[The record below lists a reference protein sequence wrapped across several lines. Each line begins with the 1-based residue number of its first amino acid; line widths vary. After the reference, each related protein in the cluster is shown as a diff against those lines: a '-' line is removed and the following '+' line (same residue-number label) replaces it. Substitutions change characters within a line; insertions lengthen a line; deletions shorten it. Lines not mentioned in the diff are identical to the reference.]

1 MALVGAPAAM
11 AADDEIVVAV
21 AGPMTG
27 QYAAFGASMRL
38 GAHWA
43 ANAINKKGGIG
54 GKPIRLIVEDDVCDK
69 AKARAVAQRLVAEKV
84 ALVVGHHCASASI
97 AAAPFY
103 AAAGIIMISPG
114 TTDPQFTDKRAGPT
128 IFRLAPRSDREG
140 AEIGT
145 YMARRFAGLRVALL
159 HDRTV
164 VGIQLAADTKKAMN
178 AAGLV
183 EAMHT
188 GFIAGERDYQPL
200 ARDMR
205 AHRIDVVFLGA
216 YPTESALILRA
227 LRDEGLGTV
236 LVGSSL
242 LSSGEFI
249 KPAHDLLDSRVIQL
263 DAGPI
268 DVIEPASSPI
278 GPHDQSNERSRAC
291 TQSYAAVQ
299 AWAQAAGTSNVG
311 LSAKVLQSATFDTIS
326 GRFSFDKKGDAT
338 LQFYKMFAW
347 KDGDKMVPAP

>member
-1 MALVGAPAAM
+1 M
-11 AADDEIVVAV
+11 AADDEILVAV

-27 QYAAFGASMRL
+27 QYAAFGRAMKV
-38 GAHWA
+38 GGEYAVA
-43 ANAINKKGGIG
+43 KINADGGIAG
-54 GKPIRLIVEDDVCDK
+54 RKVQLLVEDDACDK
-69 AKARAVAQRLVAEKV
+69 AKAISIAQRLVADKV
-84 ALVVGHHCASASI
+84 ALVVGHHCASASL
-97 AAAPFY
+97 AAAPVY

-145 YMARRFAGLRVALL
+145 YIARKFAGKRVALL

-178 AAGLV
+178 VAGLV
-183 EAMHT
+183 EAIHT
-188 GFIAGERDYQPL
+188 GFIAGERDYRPL
-200 ARDMR
+200 ARDIR
-205 AHRIDVVFLGA
+205 THRIDVVFLGA

-249 KPAHDLLDSRVIQL
+249 KPAHDLLNSRVIQP

-278 GPHDQSNERSRAC
+278 GPHDQSNERSRAF

-299 AWAQAAGTSNVG
+299 AWAQAAGTFNVG
-311 LSAKVLQSATFDTIS
+311 LTAKVLQSATFDTVS
-326 GRFSFDKKGDAT
+326 GRFDFDKKGDAT

-347 KDGDKMVPAP
+347 KDGDNMIPAP